1 MTHDKLL
8 DKIEAI
14 DYWQE
19 HFANRTFLKAL
30 RAVVELHKPCE
41 PVSDDKFITC
51 ETCNYEYHREYPYPC
66 KTIQA
71 IEKELG

>member
-1 MTHDKLL
+1 MSDELL

-30 RAVVELHKPCE
+30 RVVVELHQPDQSGLCE
-41 PVSDDKFITC
+41 WCTCRDCTHMVS
-51 ETCNYEYHREYPYPC
+51 YPC
-66 KTIQA
+66 KTIQK
-71 IEKELG
+71 IEQELK